1 MDVHGIVNHY
11 MQTDV
16 YQQSLA
22 FHRKYRGKLSVVPV
36 IPIVSKDDLAV
47 MYTPGVAEPCR
58 VIAKDP
64 QASFDLTMRG
74 RSVAVV
80 SNGTAVLGL
89 GDIGPEAAMPVME
102 GKALLLKQFGGVDAI
117 PLVIDAR
124 DPQEIIAFVK
134 QIRPTFAGINLEDI
148 AAPACFAVE
157 DGLQDLGIPV
167 FHDDQHGTAIV
178 VTAALH
184 NAALVVGK
192 KYEDLNVVVVGAG
205 SAGLSVARMLSG
217 LNCFAGA
224 CDLHTALPSVGDV
237 ILVDSVGIVSKHRN
251 DLHVYKQ
258 AVMGFT
264 NKENRVGD
272 LAVAMKGA
280 DVVIGVSRAGIITA
294 EMVAS
299 MAERAIV
306 FALANPAPEIMP
318 DEATRAGAMVVAT
331 GRSDFPNQINNL
343 LAFPAVFRAVIDA
356 RLTKITLPMKVAAS
370 KAIAALVPNPT
381 AGEIVPSVFYPDL
394 AKIVAEAII
403 AAKV

>member
-167 FHDDQHGTAIV
+167 IIALTMMDELPAKGISLDPTLLSTFLQAPV
-178 VTAALH
+178 VPMVA
-184 NAALVVGK
+184 VKEEG
-192 KYEDLNVVVVGAG
+192 VGALKLLLQNG
-205 SAGLSVARMLSG
+205 FSYE
-217 LNCFAGA
+217 
-224 CDLHTALPSVGDV
+224 
-237 ILVDSVGIVSKHRN
+237 
-251 DLHVYKQ
+251 YK
-258 AVMGFT
+258 
-264 NKENRVGD
+264 RPWR
-272 LAVAMKGA
+272 LAP
-280 DVVIGVSRAGIITA
+280 
-294 EMVAS
+294 
-299 MAERAIV
+299 AI
-306 FALANPAPEIMP
+306 
-318 DEATRAGAMVVAT
+318 
-331 GRSDFPNQINNL
+331 
-343 LAFPAVFRAVIDA
+343 
-356 RLTKITLPMKVAAS
+356 
-370 KAIAALVPNPT
+370 
-381 AGEIVPSVFYPDL
+381 
-394 AKIVAEAII
+394 
-403 AAKV
+403 